1 MKSINQHW
9 DDVILSVETQVKS
22 ITDDKIFSEIEQ
34 QVGEQTYHYVFD
46 EIWISAYK
54 EITRFIFG
62 IFRNQY

>member
-1 MKSINQHW
+1 MKSINKHW

-46 EIWISAYK
+46 EICLSTYQ
-54 EITRFIFG
+54 EIIRFIFG
-62 IFRNQY
+62 IFRNQS